1 MTVPLT
7 PSASPSSQAQAIVR
21 PVVNIIVPNNRA
33 DELSTEG
40 QYNMLTRG
48 KAICMPIRTCVS
60 EKMSNKK
67 PEGKNGDRN
76 NGARNGNITVVRGKT
91 ICA

>member
-1 MTVPLT
+1 MTVPLA

-48 KAICMPIRTCVS
+48 EAICMPIHTCVS
-60 EKMSNKK
+60 EKCLRQIKNSETKQNA
-67 PEGKNGDRN
+67 EGKNG
-76 NGARNGNITVVRGKT
+76 
-91 ICA
+91 